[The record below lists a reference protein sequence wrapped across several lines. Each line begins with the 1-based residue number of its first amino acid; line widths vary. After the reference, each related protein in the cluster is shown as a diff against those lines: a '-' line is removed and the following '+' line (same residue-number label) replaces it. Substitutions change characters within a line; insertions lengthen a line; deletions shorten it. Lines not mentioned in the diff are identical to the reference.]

1 MINTDTLKMKISLH
15 DINNPILSEVLER
28 EFDCSG
34 SVIRDGVRTLRRD
47 GVPVGACADGYFI
60 AENFGEIEDTI
71 EDLRKRMRSLAITA
85 NQLAHAFEVVLKDD
99 LFYQG

>member
-1 MINTDTLKMKISLH
+1 MNIDTLKMKISLH
-15 DINNPILSEVLER
+15 DINNPVLSSNLEI
-28 EFDCSG
+28 DLHCSG
-34 SVIRDGVRTLRRD
+34 SEIRDGVRSLRRD

-60 AENFGEIEDTI
+60 AENFAEIEDTI

-85 NQLAHAFEVVLKDD
+85 NQLAHAFEVNLQDD